1 MSKDI
6 FIARKAGALFVL
18 RSVVYKVVYKKSY
31 DNSGATPQGWVC
43 ALDIPTATISIIIYT
58 LEQTFYQTNT
68 VTNLDMIQRKKQ
80 IMADL
85 INIPQLTA

>member
-43 ALDIPTATISIIIYT
+43 ALEIYSYRYY
-58 LEQTFYQTNT
+58 FNN
-68 VTNLDMIQRKKQ
+68 NLYAGVDVLSNQYG
-80 IMADL
+80 D
-85 INIPQLTA
+85 